1 MVRRAT
7 VIAIVFGLG
16 GSGLAQKKEKK
27 FVFPALI
34 AQARYVYVTT
44 VYGDPLSASIRI
56 PPEDRKAAGD
66 VQEALHKWG
75 RFILAYRPADADLIF
90 VVRKGRLASV
100 TGGAVITTSP
110 RGTAAGPI
118 YGAEAGNPEDALL
131 IYDAKLGTDGPALL
145 KYIEKGGL
153 DAPDIKLVA
162 EFRKEAEAAAK
173 KR

>member
-1 MVRRAT
+1 M
-7 VIAIVFGLG
+7 
-16 GSGLAQKKEKK
+16 
-27 FVFPALI
+27 
-34 AQARYVYVTT
+34 
-44 VYGDPLSASIRI
+44 
-56 PPEDRKAAGD
+56 
-66 VQEALHKWG
+66 
-75 RFILAYRPADADLIF
+75 
-90 VVRKGRLASV
+90 
-100 TGGAVITTSP
+100 ITTSP

-173 KR
+173 NGSFESRVSRWRYSGSDANSRSLVGLTPSSG